1 MTSAAAPNRGL
12 PPIAIITLAS
22 LTAVGPLAIDMY
34 LAALPAIAVD
44 LGTTTAY
51 AQLTLTAFMVGM
63 GTGQFIV
70 GPLSDKTGRRLPL
83 LIGVTLCALS
93 ALVCVFAPTV
103 ELFIAARFVMGFT
116 GSIGMVLARA
126 IVADSTSG
134 LQTAR
139 LMGIMM
145 MINGIAPVA
154 APLIGGFVLAHG
166 TWRDIFKVISVIIA
180 ISLVLVLFF
189 IKESL
194 PAAKR
199 RTGSLLSAYAGII
212 EVARIRPMACAMV
225 GFAALS
231 ALSLATTPRAE
242 SDYALDRPKP

>member
-1 MTSAAAPNRGL
+1 MTSAAAPHRGL
-12 PPIAIITLAS
+12 PPIAIITLSS

-34 LAALPAIAVD
+34 LAALPAIAVN

-194 PAAKR
+194 PADKR
-199 RTGSLLSAYAGII
+199 RTGSLLSAYTGII
-212 EVARIRPMACAMV
+212 EVARISPMACAMV